1 MPDQKIS
8 DLDSGSLGASDY
20 TIIQRG
26 TDNYRFLIRDA
37 IDARI
42 YSLAALSSHGHT
54 VATSSVSGFMSAADK
69 TKLDSIASGATA
81 SGASGDAYAVSHEAD
96 TTAHTAA
103 NIVNV
108 PAGNISATTVQAAL
122 NELDTE
128 KQPLDASLTALAAL
142 TTAADK
148 FIYFTGPDVPVA
160 GTVTAFART
169 FLDDTSGSGVLAT
182 LSGVSSGELSYGGF
196 GAVDYGKVARYG
208 LNGALS
214 VSDRIS
220 IFNPSATRFAEIR
233 YLSNAG
239 DYEIFIPGTATENDA
254 YFVVV
259 PATAQTGDL
268 MYWGGTGVGG
278 VATNGPSGY
287 VLISN
292 GSGNPPT
299 WGQVSGSGGG
309 ISDGDK
315 GDITVSSAGAV
326 WTIDS
331 GLNAAKIADGSVSNT
346 EFQYLDGVTSNIQ
359 TQLGNKQPLDATL
372 TALAALTTAADTF
385 IYFTGSDAPITGSV
399 TAAARSVLDDV
410 TTNDILVTLGG
421 DAAEGTGGIVRKLS
435 PNLLNPSIS
444 GSVTI
449 YKSEIAPTDANAG
462 VIWVEDASPTKLVY
476 KDSAGTDD
484 YVVLLTQSQ
493 SLTNKVINGVTLE
506 TGGSTSEFLNRFGT
520 YSTPAGGG
528 SGTLTDGDKGDI
540 TVTSSGAVWT
550 IDSGLSATKIAD
562 GSVSNTEFQYLDG
575 VTSNIQTQLG
585 NKQPLD
591 ATLTALAALT
601 TAADRFIYFT
611 GADTPVTGEVTAFA
625 RSILDDTSGSG
636 VLATISGVSSGQLS
650 FGGFGTS
657 DNGKIPMFTGD
668 GSLNISNTLYIHSE
682 SGYASIT
689 YPAYNNV
696 NNIVIPNTSLP
707 NDTYLMTLDSI
718 ESNYGDLIYWGGQ
731 QTGCVATI
739 GPSGHVLKS
748 NGTGNAPTWEPVTG
762 WYANIYSV
770 DVLDA
775 TSEYYSASDEQ
786 KVVKFGSSGSLAIYS
801 DNPHFHLLTI
811 ENFGCSSY
819 NAANIYSSTE
829 LTGSVSIYGT
839 SNFGYGIYGFA
850 RSVYGTAIKAVAI
863 STGVAIELSNNSF
876 STKLSTLA
884 TSDHFVKF
892 PDKSGIIA
900 MLSDIA
906 GSGGVSDGDKGD
918 ITVSSAGSV
927 WTIDSG
933 LSAAKI
939 ADGSVSNTEFQYLDG
954 VTSNIQTQL
963 GNKQPLDATLTAL
976 AAYNTN
982 GVLVQTSAD
991 TFTGRT
997 ITGTSNEITVTNGDG
1012 VAGNPTLSLST
1023 GINPT
1028 KLADGSVSATEFQ
1041 YLDGVTSNIQTQ
1053 FSNKQPLDATLTALA
1068 SYNTN
1073 GLLAQ
1078 TAADTFAGRTVTAGQ
1093 GISVSN
1099 GDGVAGNPTIAL
1111 NTNALR
1117 GEISFRIDGGG
1128 SAITTGAKKI
1138 YLRVGYDCTITGWEL
1153 VADQSGSISIDIW
1166 KDSFANFPPT
1176 VADTITAAAKPSLS
1190 AAQKNNSSSLTG
1202 WTTSVSAGDYLEIN
1216 VDSASTI
1223 TLAILTLLV
1232 TRT

>member
-1 MPDQKIS
+1 MADRKIS
-8 DLDSGSLGASDY
+8 DLTSGSLGAADY
-20 TIIQRG
+20 GVIQRS
-26 TDNYRFLIRDA
+26 TDNYKYLIRDA

-42 YSLAALSSHGHT
+42 NSLAALASHGHS
-54 VATSSVSGFMSAADK
+54 VATTSVSGFMSAQDK
-69 TKLDSIASGATA
+69 IKLDSISSGANS
-81 SGASGDAYAVSHEAD
+81 SGVAGDAYAISHEAD

-233 YLSNAG
+233 YLSNTG

-331 GLNAAKIADGSVSNT
+331 GLNASKIANGTISNT
-346 EFQYLDGVTSNIQ
+346 EFQYLSGATSNIQ
-359 TQLGNKQPLDATL
+359 TQLENKQPLNVIL
-372 TALAALTTAADTF
+372 TAL
-385 IYFTGSDAPITGSV
+385 S
-399 TAAARSVLDDV
+399 
-410 TTNDILVTLGG
+410 
-421 DAAEGTGGIVRKLS
+421 
-435 PNLLNPSIS
+435 
-444 GSVTI
+444 
-449 YKSEIAPTDANAG
+449 
-462 VIWVEDASPTKLVY
+462 
-476 KDSAGTDD
+476 
-484 YVVLLTQSQ
+484 
-493 SLTNKVINGVTLE
+493 
-506 TGGSTSEFLNRFGT
+506 
-520 YSTPAGGG
+520 
-528 SGTLTDGDKGDI
+528 
-540 TVTSSGAVWT
+540 
-550 IDSGLSATKIAD
+550 
-562 GSVSNTEFQYLDG
+562 
-575 VTSNIQTQLG
+575 
-585 NKQPLD
+585 
-591 ATLTALAALT
+591 ALT

-611 GADTPVTGEVTAFA
+611 GVNTPVTGEITAFA
-625 RSILDDTSGSG
+625 RSILDDVNGNS
-636 VLATISGVSSGQLS
+636 VLATISGISNEQLS
-650 FGGFGTS
+650 IGGFGAS
-657 DNGKIPMFTGD
+657 DSGKIPIFTGD
-668 GSLNISNTLYIHSE
+668 GSLNISNTLYIHNG
-682 SGYASIT
+682 SGSASIT
-689 YPAYNNV
+689 YPFP
-696 NNIVIPNTSLP
+696 NIHDLVIPNTVSS
-707 NDTYLMTLDSI
+707 NSSSLMTLDSV
-718 ESNYGDLIYWGGQ
+718 ESRYGDLVYWGGVN
-731 QTGCVATI
+731 TGCVSTI

-748 NGTGNAPTWEPVTG
+748 NGTGNAPTWGQISGLVAWGDIIGTLS
-762 WYANIYSV
+762 AQTDLQSA
-770 DVLDA
+770 LAAKASA
-775 TSEYYSASDEQ
+775 THTHTASEISD
-786 KVVKFGSSGSLAIYS
+786 S
-801 DNPHFHLLTI
+801 T
-811 ENFGCSSY
+811 
-819 NAANIYSSTE
+819 AA
-829 LTGSVSIYGT
+829 G
-839 SNFGYGIYGFA
+839 
-850 RSVYGTAIKAVAI
+850 RSVLTAATATAIKDILDLERVVNIKIGIGTTAPGVDDDI
-863 STGVAIELSNNSF
+863 TNGWYEDDIWFDVFGQGIYVCQDPSDGVAEW
-876 STKLSTLA
+876 TRVA
-884 TSDHFVKF
+884 DV
-892 PDKSGIIA
+892 G
-900 MLSDIA
+900 
-906 GSGGVSDGDKGD
+906 GSGVSDGDKGD

-927 WTIDSG
+927 WTVDSG
-933 LSAAKI
+933 LSATKI

-982 GVLVQTSAD
+982 GVLVQTSTD

-1012 VAGNPTLSLST
+1012 VAGNPTLSLPT

-1138 YLRVGYDCTITGWEL
+1138 YLRVGYDCTITGWQL
-1153 VADQSGSISIDIW
+1153 VADQTGSISIDIW
-1166 KDSFANFPPT
+1166 KDSYANFPPT
-1176 VADTITAAAKPSLS
+1176 VADTITASAKPSLS
-1190 AAQKNNSSSLTG
+1190 SAQKNESSTLTG
-1202 WTTSVSAGDYLEIN
+1202 WTTTLQAGDYLEVNI
-1216 VDSASTI
+1216 DSASTI
-1223 TLAILTLLV
+1223 TLAILTLLIN
-1232 TRT
+1232 RT

>member
-1 MPDQKIS
+1 MADRKIS
-8 DLDSGSLGASDY
+8 DLTSGSLGASDY
-20 TIIQRG
+20 SVIQRG
-26 TDNYRFLIRDA
+26 TDDYKFLVRDA

-233 YLSNAG
+233 YLSNTG

-372 TALAALTTAADTF
+372 TALAALTTAAD
-385 IYFTGSDAPITGSV
+385 
-399 TAAARSVLDDV
+399 
-410 TTNDILVTLGG
+410 
-421 DAAEGTGGIVRKLS
+421 
-435 PNLLNPSIS
+435 
-444 GSVTI
+444 
-449 YKSEIAPTDANAG
+449 
-462 VIWVEDASPTKLVY
+462 
-476 KDSAGTDD
+476 
-484 YVVLLTQSQ
+484 
-493 SLTNKVINGVTLE
+493 
-506 TGGSTSEFLNRFGT
+506 
-520 YSTPAGGG
+520 
-528 SGTLTDGDKGDI
+528 
-540 TVTSSGAVWT
+540 
-550 IDSGLSATKIAD
+550 
-562 GSVSNTEFQYLDG
+562 
-575 VTSNIQTQLG
+575 
-585 NKQPLD
+585 
-591 ATLTALAALT
+591 
-601 TAADRFIYFT
+601 RFIYFT

-636 VLATISGVSSGQLS
+636 VLATISGVSSGDLSFGYNGSADHSKIPVYGMGGSLAVSSYLAIHNHLAGSTVQLSYIGTIDDYELMIPGTASTDAPAYLVTIPNTVQTGDLVYWGGDEVGGLATHGQSGYVLTSNGAGNPPTWTQIISGGISSGQLS
-650 FGGFGTS
+650 FGGFDAS

-718 ESNYGDLIYWGGQ
+718 ESHYGDLIYWGGQ

-748 NGTGNAPTWEPVTG
+748 NGTGNAPTWGQISGLVAWGDIIGTLS
-762 WYANIYSV
+762 AQTDLQSA
-770 DVLDA
+770 LAAKASA
-775 TSEYYSASDEQ
+775 THTHTASEISD
-786 KVVKFGSSGSLAIYS
+786 S
-801 DNPHFHLLTI
+801 T
-811 ENFGCSSY
+811 
-819 NAANIYSSTE
+819 AA
-829 LTGSVSIYGT
+829 G
-839 SNFGYGIYGFA
+839 
-850 RSVYGTAIKAVAI
+850 RSVLTAATATAIKDILDLGRVVNIKIGIGTTAPGVDDDI
-863 STGVAIELSNNSF
+863 TNGWYEDDIWFDVFGQGIYVCQDPSDGVAEW
-876 STKLSTLA
+876 TRVA
-884 TSDHFVKF
+884 DV
-892 PDKSGIIA
+892 G
-900 MLSDIA
+900 
-906 GSGGVSDGDKGD
+906 GSGVSDGDKGD

-927 WTIDSG
+927 WTVDSG
-933 LSAAKI
+933 LSATKI

-982 GVLVQTSAD
+982 GVLVQTSTD

-1012 VAGNPTLSLST
+1012 VAGNPTLSLPT

>member
-1 MPDQKIS
+1 MADQKIS
-8 DLDSGSLGASDY
+8 DLNSGSLGANDY

-26 TDNYRFLIRDA
+26 TDNYRFLIRDT

-42 YSLAALSSHGHT
+42 YSLAALSGHGHI
-54 VATSSVSGFMSAADK
+54 VATPSVSGFMSASDK
-69 TKLDSIASGATA
+69 GKLDSIESGATT
-81 SGASGDAYAVSHEAD
+81 SGAAGDAYAVSHEAD

-142 TTAADK
+142 TTAA
-148 FIYFTGPDVPVA
+148 
-160 GTVTAFART
+160 
-169 FLDDTSGSGVLAT
+169 
-182 LSGVSSGELSYGGF
+182 
-196 GAVDYGKVARYG
+196 
-208 LNGALS
+208 
-214 VSDRIS
+214 
-220 IFNPSATRFAEIR
+220 
-233 YLSNAG
+233 
-239 DYEIFIPGTATENDA
+239 
-254 YFVVV
+254 
-259 PATAQTGDL
+259 
-268 MYWGGTGVGG
+268 
-278 VATNGPSGY
+278 
-287 VLISN
+287 
-292 GSGNPPT
+292 
-299 WGQVSGSGGG
+299 
-309 ISDGDK
+309 
-315 GDITVSSAGAV
+315 
-326 WTIDS
+326 
-331 GLNAAKIADGSVSNT
+331 
-346 EFQYLDGVTSNIQ
+346 
-359 TQLGNKQPLDATL
+359 NK
-372 TALAALTTAADTF
+372 F
-385 IYFTGSDAPITGSV
+385 IYFTGSDVPVAGDITS
-399 TAAARSVLDDV
+399 AARSVLDDA
-410 TTNDILVTLGG
+410 TTDDMLVTLGG
-421 DAAEGTGGIVRKLS
+421 AATEGTGGIVRRLAPTLVS
-435 PNLLNPSIS
+435 PSVS
-444 GSVTI
+444 GSIVL
-449 YKSEIAPTDANAG
+449 YKAEIAPTNTGAG

-476 KDSAGTDD
+476 KDSTGTDD
-484 YVVLLTQSQ
+484 YVVLLTKSQ

-506 TGGSTSEFLNRFGT
+506 AGGSTSEFLNRFGT

-540 TVTSSGAVWT
+540 TVTSSGSVWT

-611 GADTPVTGEVTAFA
+611 GSDVPVTGIVTSFA
-625 RSILDDTSGSG
+625 RSILDDINGNEVLGTLSG
-636 VLATISGVSSGQLS
+636 ISSGQLS
-650 FGGFGTS
+650 LGGFGTADS
-657 DNGKIPMFTGD
+657 GKIPKFGND
-668 GSLNISNTLYIHSE
+668 GSLTVSDKLYINNG
-682 SGYASIT
+682 SGGYVTIQYPYTSNYPVIIPASAT
-689 YPAYNNV
+689 E
-696 NNIVIPNTSLP
+696 
-707 NDTYLMTLDSI
+707 NDTYLLTFDP
-718 ESNYGDLIYWGGQ
+718 EFAHYGDVVLWAGS
-731 QTGCVATI
+731 QTGCTRTI
-739 GPSGHVLKS
+739 GPSGYLFKS
-748 NGTGNAPTWEPVTG
+748 NGTGQLPGWTTFGLDDLSDVTITTPTSGQHIRYDGSMWRNTG
-762 WYANIYSV
+762 V
-770 DVLDA
+770 
-775 TSEYYSASDEQ
+775 YSADVTDAANQFLGASQ
-786 KVVKFGSSGSLAIYS
+786 VGKLVKFGANGDIAIQSDYADGPLFTIVNYSGNNGTDSANFYSVSLV
-801 DNPHFHLLTI
+801 P
-811 ENFGCSSY
+811 
-819 NAANIYSSTE
+819 
-829 LTGSVSIYGT
+829 GSVSYYAASTYGHGLIAEVFDVAGVPIKAIGST
-839 SNFGYGIYGFA
+839 T
-850 RSVYGTAIKAVAI
+850 GTAI
-863 STGVAIELSNNSF
+863 EMSNGSF

-884 TSDHFVKF
+884 TSNHYVQF
-892 PDKSGIIA
+892 PDKSGVVA
-900 MLSDIA
+900 MLSDITGGG
-906 GSGGVSDGDKGD
+906 GSDVSDGDKGD

-939 ADGSVSNTEFQYLDG
+939 ADGSVSDTEFQYLDG

-991 TFTGRT
+991 TFVGRT
-997 ITGTSNEITVTNGDG
+997 ITGTSDEITVTNGDG
-1012 VAGNPTLSLST
+1012 VGGNPTLSLPT

-1028 KLADGSVSATEFQ
+1028 KLADGSVSAIEFQ

-1153 VADQSGSISIDIW
+1153 VADQSGSIAIDIW
-1166 KDSFANFPPT
+1166 KDSFAHFPPT
-1176 VADTITAAAKPSLS
+1176 LADTITASAKPSLS
-1190 AAQKNNSSSLTG
+1190 SAQTNSSSSLTG

-1216 VDSASTI
+1216 VDSASTV

>member
-1 MPDQKIS
+1 MLDQKIS
-8 DLDSGSLGASDY
+8 DLSVGSLGASDY

-42 YSLAALSSHGHT
+42 YSLAALSGHGHT
-54 VATSSVSGFMSAADK
+54 IATSSVSGFMSAADK
-69 TKLDSIASGATA
+69 IKLDSIASGATS
-81 SGASGDAYAVSHEAD
+81 SGASGDAYAVSHESD

-108 PAGNISATTVQAAL
+108 PAGNISAITVQAAL

-128 KQPLDASLTALAAL
+128 KQPLDALLTALSAL
-142 TTAADK
+142 TTTADK
-148 FIYFTGPDVPVA
+148 FIYFTGSDTPA
-160 GTVTAFART
+160 TSTVTAFART

-182 LSGVSSGELSYGGF
+182 LSGISREELSYGGV
-196 GAVDYGKVARYG
+196 GVADYNKIPKYNIDGSLAVSNK
-208 LNGALS
+208 
-214 VSDRIS
+214 IS
-220 IFNPSATRFAEIR
+220 IFNPDDTRFVNVK
-233 YLSNAG
+233 YLSNIG
-239 DYEIFIPGTATENDA
+239 DYNLFIPGTVAEDDA

-259 PATAQTGDL
+259 PATAQVGDIV
-268 MYWGGTGVGG
+268 YWGGTGVGG
-278 VATNGPSGY
+278 IATNGTSGY

-292 GSGNPPT
+292 GAGSPPT
-299 WGQVSGSGGG
+299 WGQVTGGGGSGV
-309 ISDGDK
+309 SDGDK

-331 GLNAAKIADGSVSNT
+331 GINAAKIADGSVSNT

-372 TALAALTTAADTF
+372 TALAALTTAANTF
-385 IYFTGSDAPITGSV
+385 IYFTGADSPVTGSV
-399 TAAARSVLDDV
+399 TSAARSVLDDA
-410 TTNDILVTLGG
+410 TTDDILVTLGG
-421 DAAEGTGGIVRKLS
+421 AATEGTGGIVRRLA
-435 PNLLNPSIS
+435 PTLVNPSVS
-444 GSVTI
+444 GAIVL
-449 YKSEIAPTDANAG
+449 YKAEIAPTNTGAG

-476 KDSAGTDD
+476 KDSTETDD
-484 YVVLLTQSQ
+484 YVVLLTKSQ

-540 TVTSSGAVWT
+540 TVTSSGSVWT
-550 IDSGLSATKIAD
+550 IDSGLSAT
-562 GSVSNTEFQYLDG
+562 
-575 VTSNIQTQLG
+575 
-585 NKQPLD
+585 
-591 ATLTALAALT
+591 
-601 TAADRFIYFT
+601 
-611 GADTPVTGEVTAFA
+611 
-625 RSILDDTSGSG
+625 
-636 VLATISGVSSGQLS
+636 
-650 FGGFGTS
+650 
-657 DNGKIPMFTGD
+657 
-668 GSLNISNTLYIHSE
+668 
-682 SGYASIT
+682 
-689 YPAYNNV
+689 
-696 NNIVIPNTSLP
+696 
-707 NDTYLMTLDSI
+707 
-718 ESNYGDLIYWGGQ
+718 
-731 QTGCVATI
+731 
-739 GPSGHVLKS
+739 
-748 NGTGNAPTWEPVTG
+748 
-762 WYANIYSV
+762 
-770 DVLDA
+770 
-775 TSEYYSASDEQ
+775 
-786 KVVKFGSSGSLAIYS
+786 
-801 DNPHFHLLTI
+801 
-811 ENFGCSSY
+811 
-819 NAANIYSSTE
+819 
-829 LTGSVSIYGT
+829 
-839 SNFGYGIYGFA
+839 
-850 RSVYGTAIKAVAI
+850 
-863 STGVAIELSNNSF
+863 
-876 STKLSTLA
+876 
-884 TSDHFVKF
+884 
-892 PDKSGIIA
+892 
-900 MLSDIA
+900 
-906 GSGGVSDGDKGD
+906 
-918 ITVSSAGSV
+918 
-927 WTIDSG
+927 
-933 LSAAKI
+933 KI

-991 TFTGRT
+991 TFVGRT
-997 ITGTSNEITVTNGDG
+997 ITGTSDEITVTNGDG
-1012 VAGNPTLSLST
+1012 VGGNPTLSLPT

-1153 VADQSGSISIDIW
+1153 VADQSGSIAIDIW
-1166 KDSFANFPPT
+1166 KDSFAHFPPT
-1176 VADTITAAAKPSLS
+1176 LADTITASAKPSLS
-1190 AAQKNNSSSLTG
+1190 SAQTNSSSSLTG

-1216 VDSASTI
+1216 VDSASTV

>member
-1 MPDQKIS
+1 MLDQKIS
-8 DLDSGSLGASDY
+8 DLSVGSLGASDY

-42 YSLAALSSHGHT
+42 YSLAALSGHGHT
-54 VATSSVSGFMSAADK
+54 IATSSVSGFMSAADK
-69 TKLDSIASGATA
+69 IKLDSIASGATS
-81 SGASGDAYAVSHEAD
+81 SGASGDAYAVSHESD

-108 PAGNISATTVQAAL
+108 PAGNISAITVQAAL

-128 KQPLDASLTALAAL
+128 KQPLDALLTALSAL
-142 TTAADK
+142 TTTADK
-148 FIYFTGPDVPVA
+148 FIYFTGSDTPA
-160 GTVTAFART
+160 TSTVTAFART

-182 LSGVSSGELSYGGF
+182 LSGISREELSYGGV
-196 GAVDYGKVARYG
+196 GVADYNKIPKYNIDGSLAVSNK
-208 LNGALS
+208 
-214 VSDRIS
+214 IS
-220 IFNPSATRFAEIR
+220 IFSVNSDDTRFVNVK
-233 YLSNAG
+233 YLSNIG
-239 DYEIFIPGTATENDA
+239 DYNLFIPGTVAEDDA

-259 PATAQTGDL
+259 PATAQVGDIV
-268 MYWGGTGVGG
+268 YWGGTGVGG
-278 VATNGPSGY
+278 IATNGTSGY

-292 GSGNPPT
+292 GAGSPPT
-299 WGQVSGSGGG
+299 WGQVTGGGGSGV
-309 ISDGDK
+309 SDGDK

-331 GLNAAKIADGSVSNT
+331 GINAAKIADGSVSNT

-372 TALAALTTAADTF
+372 TALAALTTAANTF
-385 IYFTGSDAPITGSV
+385 IYFTGADSPVTGSV
-399 TAAARSVLDDV
+399 TSAARSVLDDA
-410 TTNDILVTLGG
+410 TTDDILVTLGG
-421 DAAEGTGGIVRKLS
+421 AATEGTGGIVRRLA
-435 PNLLNPSIS
+435 PTLVNPSVS
-444 GSVTI
+444 GAIVL
-449 YKSEIAPTDANAG
+449 YKAEIAPTNTGAG

-476 KDSAGTDD
+476 KDSTETDD
-484 YVVLLTQSQ
+484 YVVLLTKSQ

-540 TVTSSGAVWT
+540 TVTSSGSVWT
-550 IDSGLSATKIAD
+550 IDSGLSAT
-562 GSVSNTEFQYLDG
+562 
-575 VTSNIQTQLG
+575 
-585 NKQPLD
+585 
-591 ATLTALAALT
+591 
-601 TAADRFIYFT
+601 
-611 GADTPVTGEVTAFA
+611 
-625 RSILDDTSGSG
+625 
-636 VLATISGVSSGQLS
+636 
-650 FGGFGTS
+650 
-657 DNGKIPMFTGD
+657 
-668 GSLNISNTLYIHSE
+668 
-682 SGYASIT
+682 
-689 YPAYNNV
+689 
-696 NNIVIPNTSLP
+696 
-707 NDTYLMTLDSI
+707 
-718 ESNYGDLIYWGGQ
+718 
-731 QTGCVATI
+731 
-739 GPSGHVLKS
+739 
-748 NGTGNAPTWEPVTG
+748 
-762 WYANIYSV
+762 
-770 DVLDA
+770 
-775 TSEYYSASDEQ
+775 
-786 KVVKFGSSGSLAIYS
+786 
-801 DNPHFHLLTI
+801 
-811 ENFGCSSY
+811 
-819 NAANIYSSTE
+819 
-829 LTGSVSIYGT
+829 
-839 SNFGYGIYGFA
+839 
-850 RSVYGTAIKAVAI
+850 
-863 STGVAIELSNNSF
+863 
-876 STKLSTLA
+876 
-884 TSDHFVKF
+884 
-892 PDKSGIIA
+892 
-900 MLSDIA
+900 
-906 GSGGVSDGDKGD
+906 
-918 ITVSSAGSV
+918 
-927 WTIDSG
+927 
-933 LSAAKI
+933 KI

-991 TFTGRT
+991 TFVGRT
-997 ITGTSNEITVTNGDG
+997 ITGTSDEITVTNGDG
-1012 VAGNPTLSLST
+1012 VGGNPTLSLPT

-1153 VADQSGSISIDIW
+1153 VADQSGSIAIDIW
-1166 KDSFANFPPT
+1166 KDSFAHFPPT
-1176 VADTITAAAKPSLS
+1176 LADTITASAKPSLS
-1190 AAQKNNSSSLTG
+1190 SAQTNSSSSLTG

-1216 VDSASTI
+1216 VDSASTV